1 MNVFPAISRHS
12 LQQIWNEKMSSSP
25 HNVSPLYFRILDMM
39 VCPAPHNVSS
49 LYFLILDMMVCPA
62 PHNVSP
68 LYFLILD
75 MMVCPADV
83 KKTNT
88 IVPIAVGAALAGLVV
103 IVLIAYLIGRR
114 RNRKGYESV

>member
-62 PHNVSP
+62 
-68 LYFLILD
+68 
-75 MMVCPADV
+75 DV